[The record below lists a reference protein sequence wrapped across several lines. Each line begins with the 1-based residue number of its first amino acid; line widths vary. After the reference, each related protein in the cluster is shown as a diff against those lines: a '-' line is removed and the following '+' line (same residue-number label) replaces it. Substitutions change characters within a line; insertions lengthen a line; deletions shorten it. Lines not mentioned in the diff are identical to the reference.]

1 MAKRYNKDKRR
12 RGDTNIDEADMDLF
26 SRDCEFYLESCSEGL
41 TGFVA
46 GISKVRR
53 RLNASTKRL
62 DEKLDAIKDKVIGGD
77 DSLLEDVDHNALQS
91 DVSSKPQKAD
101 EPNALIG
108 DPSRRS
114 SSKVTIDSKEES
126 ENTSFPVFDP
136 AAPAV
141 EDSDS
146 SDDEEDDG
154 DHAFDHPST
163 YVNQPWIWLPK
174 DSLGLSEL
182 LVGELKEAG
191 IDASD
196 VGATM
201 DEEGMVEVSRN
212 PPDEEWSGGHDL

>member
-1 MAKRYNKDKRR
+1 M
-12 RGDTNIDEADMDLF
+12 
-26 SRDCEFYLESCSEGL
+26 
-41 TGFVA
+41 A
-46 GISKVRR
+46 GIRSVRR

-62 DEKLDAIKDKVIGGD
+62 DEKLDAIKDKVIGDGKED
-77 DSLLEDVDHNALQS
+77 NLPQDVDHNELQS
-91 DVSSKPQKAD
+91 DVSSKTRKVD
-101 EPNALIG
+101 EPNALVG
-108 DPSRRS
+108 DFSRHS
-114 SSKVTIDSKEES
+114 SSKPSIDSKEES
-126 ENTSFPVFDP
+126 KNTSFPVFDP

-146 SDDEEDDG
+146 SDDEEDLG

-182 LVGELKEAG
+182 LVSELKEAG

-201 DEEGMVEVSRN
+201 DEEGVVEVSRN